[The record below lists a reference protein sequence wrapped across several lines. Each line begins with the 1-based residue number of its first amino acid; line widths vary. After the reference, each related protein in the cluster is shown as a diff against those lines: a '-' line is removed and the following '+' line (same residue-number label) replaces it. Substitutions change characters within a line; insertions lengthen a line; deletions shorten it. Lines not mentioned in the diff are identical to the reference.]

1 MNTRISQLF
10 GVGLD
15 VEIARI
21 NMRLVMIIQ
30 KRNDGLSL
38 RNLLHICRTCDAN
51 NSGSLDRENF
61 EKALKKYK

>member
-1 MNTRISQLF
+1 MNTRISQLY

-15 VEIARI
+15 VEISRI
-21 NMRLVMIIQ
+21 NMRLVMNIQ

-38 RNLLHICRTCDAN
+38 RNLLHICRTIDTN
-51 NSGSLDRENF
+51 NSGSLDRDDF